1 MPFLSRSTAVGA
13 VLFILAP
20 FPLAAQSATGAAAID
35 DSSAVRVQT
44 SATPWAQ
51 RGWISAG
58 LGAGTSWGYRSLA
71 GVVAGWYS
79 VGPIAAG
86 VRLGA
91 AAAGPPFSDSP
102 SESRNDQAFLIGA
115 QTRRSRAFILGAVGV
130 ARVTSFSDWCV
141 PGPCARFSPFNTTE
155 AAYSIEAHGDFVF
168 AGVGATMFGALG
180 ARSVSYNAFALTL
193 DVGWSGR

>member
-20 FPLAAQSATGAAAID
+20 FPLAAQSAAGAAAID

-44 SATPWAQ
+44 SATSWAQ

-58 LGAGTSWGYRSLA
+58 LGAGTSWGERSLA

-79 VGPIAAG
+79 AGPIAAG

-91 AAAGPPFSDSP
+91 AAAGPGFSDSP
-102 SESRNDQAFLIGA
+102 HEARNDQAFLIGA
-115 QTRRSRAFILGAVGV
+115 RTRRSRVFLLGAVGV
-130 ARVTSFSDWCV
+130 ARVTSFSDLCV

-155 AAYSIEAHGDFVF
+155 AAYAVEAHTSLVF
-168 AGVGATMFGALG
+168 AGVGASMFGALG

-193 DVGWSGR
+193 DVGWFGR

>member
-1 MPFLSRSTAVGA
+1 MPFLSHSIAAGA
-13 VLFILAP
+13 VLCILAP
-20 FPLAAQSATGAAAID
+20 FALAAQSATGAAAID
-35 DSSAVRVQT
+35 DSGAVRVQT
-44 SATPWAQ
+44 STNPWAQ
-51 RGWISAG
+51 RGWLSAG
-58 LGAGTSWGYRSLA
+58 LGTGTSWGYRSLA

-102 SESRNDQAFLIGA
+102 NESRNDQAFLIGA
-115 QTRRSRAFILGAVGV
+115 RTRRSRAFILGAVGV
-130 ARVTSFSDWCV
+130 ARVTSFSDLCV

-155 AAYSIEAHGDFVF
+155 AAYAVEAHTSLVF
-168 AGVGATMFGALG
+168 AGVGASVFGALG

-193 DVGWSGR
+193 DVGWFGR